1 MKCFNKLECVVRP
14 QPVKGNKLKTATEI
28 AIFIGPLLVASKVA
42 GGSYTAVQGLA
53 EFRRNPHTF
62 QHFAGYEPA
71 KALGLAA

>member
-28 AIFIGPLLVASKVA
+28 AIFIGPMLVATKVA
-42 GGSYTAVQGLA
+42 GGNYTAQQGLA
-53 EFRRNPHTF
+53 EFKRLPHTF
-62 QHFAGYEPA
+62 TKAVGYEPA